1 MNINRI
7 AKAKIITRDG
17 SEYEVDFPES
27 ENKFGFFS
35 ELSEIVGKTTQGI
48 RKLTVDSVDL
58 PKDLFNQNMVNNIFT
73 LKAIVLVGEN
83 ELMAYGLE
91 TKIKVPDD
99 AYVARNIET
108 VDYDDLLI
116 RIAPLQIEI
125 PAYTEIKFKELS
137 ENE

>member
-7 AKAKIITRDG
+7 AKAKIIARDG
-17 SEYEVDFPES
+17 REYEVNFPVS
-27 ENKFGFFS
+27 ENKFRFFPA
-35 ELSEIVGKTTQGI
+35 LSKIVEKTTQGI
-48 RKLTVDSVDL
+48 IKLTVDNIEL

-116 RIAPLQIEI
+116 KIAPLQIEI
-125 PAYTEIKFKELS
+125 PAYTEIKFNELI
-137 ENE
+137 

>member
-7 AKAKIITRDG
+7 AEAKIIARDG
-17 SEYEVDFPES
+17 REYEVNFPVS
-27 ENKFGFFS
+27 ENQFGFFPAI
-35 ELSEIVGKTTQGI
+35 SEIIGKTTQGI
-48 RKLTVDSVDL
+48 IKLTVDSVDL

>member
-48 RKLTVDSVDL
+48 IKLTVDNIEL
-58 PKDLFNQNMVNNIFT
+58 PKDLFKLNMVNNIFT

-91 TKIKVPDD
+91 TKIKVPVN
-99 AYVARNIET
+99 AYEVKNIE
-108 VDYDDLLI
+108 DYNDLLI
-116 RIAPLQIEI
+116 RIAPLRIEI
-125 PAYTEIKFKELS
+125 PAYTEIKFNELI
-137 ENE
+137 

>member
-48 RKLTVDSVDL
+48 IKLTVDNIEL
-58 PKDLFNQNMVNNIFT
+58 PKDLFKLNMVNNIFT

-91 TKIKVPDD
+91 TKIKVPVN
-99 AYVARNIET
+99 AYEVKNIE
-108 VDYDDLLI
+108 DYNDLLI

-137 ENE
+137 ENG

>member
-17 SEYEVDFPES
+17 SEYEVDFPEN

-48 RKLTVDSVDL
+48 IKLTVDNIEL
-58 PKDLFNQNMVNNIFT
+58 PKDLFKLNMVNNIFT

-91 TKIKVPDD
+91 TKIKVPVN
-99 AYVARNIET
+99 AYEVKNIK
-108 VDYDDLLI
+108 DYNDLLI
-116 RIAPLQIEI
+116 RIAPLRIEI

>member
-7 AKAKIITRDG
+7 VKAKIITRDG

-27 ENKFGFFS
+27 ENKFRFFPA
-35 ELSEIVGKTTQGI
+35 LSEIVGKTTQGI
-48 RKLTVDSVDL
+48 RKLSVDSIEL
-58 PKDLFNQNMVNNIFT
+58 PKDLFKLNMVNNIYT

-91 TKIKVPDD
+91 TEIKVPDN

-125 PAYTEIKFKELS
+125 PAYSEIKFKELS
-137 ENE
+137 ENG